1 MLQQISIYNGPCEEG
16 LRSNLPFS
24 ICISSTNQ
32 KQKKQ
37 KEKEMRNG
45 FWVIFIDIYLYIY
58 IYFTSD
64 GKVGIERLSRSN
76 IFTRLILAESSQ
88 LKLLDRFSKRRP
100 TLIYEGVRLF
110 GLIRQTKL
118 RNRE

>member
-16 LRSNLPFS
+16 LRSNQPFS

-58 IYFTSD
+58 ILLRM
-64 GKVGIERLSRSN
+64 GKW
-76 IFTRLILAESSQ
+76 ESS
-88 LKLLDRFSKRRP
+88 DYP
-100 TLIYEGVRLF
+100 EAIYSRD
-110 GLIRQTKL
+110 
-118 RNRE
+118 